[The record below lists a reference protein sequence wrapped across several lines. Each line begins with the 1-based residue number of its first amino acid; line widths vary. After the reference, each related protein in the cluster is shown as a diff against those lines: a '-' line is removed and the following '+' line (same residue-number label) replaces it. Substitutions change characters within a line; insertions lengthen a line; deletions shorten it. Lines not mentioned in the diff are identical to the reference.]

1 MRLVHRR
8 HWIGAARAFLRS
20 FLVVV
25 TVTVVQPWWLI
36 AEFHCLEDK
45 GVVVELEWSAAN
57 SDKRRV
63 MEERR
68 IECSVFLVSFNLLKS
83 KWTSCMS
90 SDISTSTVA

>member
-1 MRLVHRR
+1 MVVVSHRLRMQLMLWWLRMRLVHRR

-45 GVVVELEWSAAN
+45 GVVVELEWSA
-57 SDKRRV
+57 V
-63 MEERR
+63 E
-68 IECSVFLVSFNLLKS
+68 IEMDELHVF
-83 KWTSCMS
+83 
-90 SDISTSTVA
+90 